1 MLVVALL
8 LTAVSTGVSAR
19 EFRAAD
25 TRDDYPTVQALRYMG
40 SLITERSGG
49 RHPIKVLHSR
59 QFGEEKGTLET
70 NLDRPDRSQPYQRR
84 IDRRPARPA
93 MAQLIERIRK
103 VE

>member
-40 SLITERSGG
+40 SLVTERSGD
-49 RHPIKVLHSR
+49 RHPIKVFHSR

-70 NLDRPDRSQPYQRR
+70 NPDRLDRSQPCQRR
-84 IDRRPARPA
+84 IDRGPCAPRDGATDRTHS
-93 MAQLIERIRK
+93 
-103 VE
+103 